1 MQVYWYTVDLRGIL
15 LVIAG
20 EGEGERSLLI
30 NDRRESMRSTIA
42 CELQNLEVLMNKAGV
57 QLTGNAYDTAQDYL
71 QDNCACATYQY
82 LLGYKA
88 AI

>member
-1 MQVYWYTVDLRGIL
+1 MLSPNTR
-15 LVIAG
+15 
-20 EGEGERSLLI
+20 E
-30 NDRRESMRSTIA
+30 RESMSIA
-42 CELQNLEVLMNKAGV
+42 CELQDLEVLMNKAGV

-88 AI
+88 AN

>member
-1 MQVYWYTVDLRGIL
+1 MLAYRYTVGLRSIL
-15 LVIAG
+15 LAIAG
-20 EGEGERSLLI
+20 EGESERYLLM
-30 NDRRESMRSTIA
+30 RERESMSIA
-42 CELQNLEVLMNKAGV
+42 CELQDLEVLMNKAGV

>member
-1 MQVYWYTVDLRGIL
+1 M
-15 LVIAG
+15 
-20 EGEGERSLLI
+20 S
-30 NDRRESMRSTIA
+30 IA
-42 CELQNLEVLMNKAGV
+42 CELQDLEVLMNKAGV

-88 AI
+88 SV

>member
-1 MQVYWYTVDLRGIL
+1 MLAYRYTVGLRSIL

-20 EGEGERSLLI
+20 EGESERYLLI
-30 NDRRESMRSTIA
+30 RERESMSIA
-42 CELQNLEVLMNKAGV
+42 CELQDLEVLMNKAGV

-88 AI
+88 SV

>member
-1 MQVYWYTVDLRGIL
+1 
-15 LVIAG
+15 
-20 EGEGERSLLI
+20 
-30 NDRRESMRSTIA
+30 MRSNVA
-42 CELQNLEVLMNKAGV
+42 CELQDLEELMNKADV
-57 QLTGNAYDTAQDYL
+57 QLTGNTYDKAQDYL